1 MAGPRRRTLGRLL
14 ALLLFFSLGGMACAR
29 AADRLEAS
37 LYLGQN
43 APLPLLS
50 HAAPDD
56 LADRLQQVFGFA
68 HYQLLKSGR
77 IDLDHTWAQWFV
89 PRKDFF
95 IRLTPQVAQPDEP
108 QLVDYQIYQ
117 DGFIVATGKYEP
129 RDDTPLFINGPDF
142 KKGRLI
148 FVLETRD

>member
-1 MAGPRRRTLGRLL
+1 MSRFI
-14 ALLLFFSLGGMACAR
+14 ALLFLFSFWGMAAAR
-29 AADRLEAS
+29 AGERLEAS

-43 APLPLLS
+43 APLSLLA
-50 HAAPDD
+50 HAAPED
-56 LADRLQQVFGFA
+56 LGDRLRQVFGFN

-77 IDLDHTWAQWFV
+77 IDLDHTWAQWFM
-89 PRKDFF
+89 PRRDFF
-95 IRLTPQVAQPDEP
+95 IRLTPQAAQPDEP
-108 QLVDYQIYQ
+108 RLVDYEIYQ
-117 DGFIVATGKYEP
+117 DGFIVAKGKYEP

>member
-1 MAGPRRRTLGRLL
+1 MSRLF
-14 ALLLFFSLGGMACAR
+14 ALLLLFSFCGLAAAR
-29 AADRLEAS
+29 ADERLEAS

-43 APLPLLS
+43 APLSLLA

-56 LADRLQQVFGFA
+56 LGDRLHQVFGFN

-77 IDLDHTWAQWFV
+77 IDLDHTWSQWFI
-89 PRKDFF
+89 PRRDFF
-95 IRLTPQVAQPDEP
+95 IRLTPRAVQPDEP
-108 QLVDYQIYQ
+108 RLVDYEIYQ

-129 RDDTPLFINGPDF
+129 REDTPLFINGPDF